1 MNEHVRAVQEILDRM
16 SDAKEEAYR
25 FIRKCDAASEAFVE
39 DRGDIGYCAA
49 YAAAKRSSLDLTRAL
64 SYMRNGGK
72 RA

>member
-1 MNEHVRAVQEILDRM
+1 MNERVVAVQKILDRIG
-16 SDAKEEAYR
+16 DAKSEAQR
-25 FIRKCDAASEAFVE
+25 FIQKCDAASEAFVE

-72 RA
+72 R